1 MKYVCKWGGG
11 AQPQVRYNLFVYKGE
26 KRCRKQVLVLNKQVY
41 WRDAFSIHFWYLIW
55 EEGTFVDESQS
66 GSTDSFSSAIQIDC
80 LIDWTFNLRVDS
92 VEALSG
98 QRHHIKLNG
107 AHTGTVS
114 CARNTYV
121 VLKLYIIILAV
132 ADTRVGGS
140 LPPPGWSQGPQPFEH
155 VSCTFSRLFS
165 YLLVPHPWP
174 KSCVPLDINW
184 AVYMDRA
191 FLSLYIYKRLHRS
204 TAHFH

>member
-1 MKYVCKWGGG
+1 MGGWG
-11 AQPQVRYNLFVYKGE
+11 AQPQVRYNLFIYKGE

-114 CARNTYV
+114 CARNTYRRGFDICIYWYQQGRTQGLQAAPPLGGHRAPTPLAF
-121 VLKLYIIILAV
+121 VLIDKIGHRFTKY
-132 ADTRVGGS
+132 
-140 LPPPGWSQGPQPFEH
+140 
-155 VSCTFSRLFS
+155 
-165 YLLVPHPWP
+165 
-174 KSCVPLDINW
+174 
-184 AVYMDRA
+184 RA
-191 FLSLYIYKRLHRS
+191 
-204 TAHFH
+204 